1 MEMQVSVSHF
11 KEEQTTFASGPVH
24 AVIAEQAIT
33 EPVCFQAVALAP
45 GHPLHLL
52 LHCVHAHGKAL
63 EFHASAPCLRMVGS
77 ACTRRWGALAGWGI
91 HPGANSLSALSSP
104 KC

>member
-33 EPVCFQAVALAP
+33 EPVLFSGGC
-45 GHPLHLL
+45 
-52 LHCVHAHGKAL
+52 
-63 EFHASAPCLRMVGS
+63 S
-77 ACTRRWGALAGWGI
+77 CTRAPTASIAPLRPRPRQG
-91 HPGANSLSALSSP
+91 S
-104 KC
+104 